1 MAKQFHEIAKMKAHP
16 EKKFFWWCFWIGMI
30 GWTMVIALPD
40 RGNTTHQES
49 ADTEELTEL

>member
-1 MAKQFHEIAKMKAHP
+1 
-16 EKKFFWWCFWIGMI
+16 MI